1 MSECAWVQLARVCQ
15 SVPSPSFPI
24 IINDCLNG
32 IIATPQVTTRSECVC
47 AWRSSKGARKR
58 AKLNHW
64 QPPFIRPS
72 PTASG
77 LTPMAYARSSP
88 NILIYT
94 PTSNFAR
101 PPTHQMMGYAV
112 PPPPIDAS
120 KKRRHWHGVLTP
132 TNQTRGRARGGCLS
146 EERSG
151 MGGASRARSAALS
164 FSNPV

>member
-32 IIATPQVTTRSECVC
+32 TIATPQVTTRSEGVC

-94 PTSNFAR
+94 PTSDFAR

-112 PPPPIDAS
+112 PPPLMHQKNGGTGTACS
-120 KKRRHWHGVLTP
+120 HRR
-132 TNQTRGRARGGCLS
+132 TRHVAGH
-146 EERSG
+146 
-151 MGGASRARSAALS
+151 AAVE
-164 FSNPV
+164 FE

>member
-1 MSECAWVQLARVCQ
+1 VSVRGCSSRASVSQ

-112 PPPPIDAS
+112 PPHSCI
-120 KKRRHWHGVLTP
+120 KKTAALARRAHTDEPDTWPG
-132 TNQTRGRARGGCLS
+132 TRRLSLS